1 MPIDIVYLVT
11 NGLSKFNVEE
21 FQKMNHCLVFGAR
34 GHLAQTRI
42 IPALEKMRCPY
53 TPISRQHV
61 ADLEHLR
68 DVKNVVAYMSIPTH
82 NFCENVEPYLG
93 LVDATYILE
102 KPHGHSKYD
111 FERIKD
117 FIDENNLKVVYNDHY
132 LGKDILRHI
141 QTPKKLESIKIKLH
155 ETGDIDSRINYF
167 DTVGIVG
174 DMYQSHCVL
183 LFATVLAKYTGKT
196 RKEILKELRSVTP
209 EFTHIARHVNYG
221 GVAPTECKMSMTYDG
236 VTLEADMAKMVPED
250 KYILV
255 NDNDKWKLDY
265 GGCAYENVLK
275 QIKCKNKNF
284 FLEEEEVDYL
294 WDHASIIS
302 C

>member
-1 MPIDIVYLVT
+1 
-11 NGLSKFNVEE
+11 
-21 FQKMNHCLVFGAR
+21 MNHCLVFGAR
-34 GHLAQTRI
+34 GHLARTRI
-42 IPALEKMRCPY
+42 IPALEKLECPH
-53 TPISRQHV
+53 TPISRQQV
-61 ADLEHLR
+61 ANLEHLR
-68 DVKNVVAYMSIPTH
+68 NVPNVVAFMSIPTH

-117 FIDENNLKVVYNDHY
+117 FIEENNLKVVYNDHY
-132 LGKDILRHI
+132 LGKDVLQHI
-141 QTPKKLESIKIKLH
+141 QTPTKLESIKIKLH
-155 ETGDIDSRINYF
+155 ESGDMNERINYF

-183 LFATVLAKYTGKT
+183 LFATIIAKHTF
-196 RKEILKELRSVTP
+196 RSREEILKEMGSIEP
-209 EFTHIARHVNYG
+209 EIIQIARNIEYEG
-221 GVAPTECKMSMTYDG
+221 TAPTECKIRMTYRG
-236 VTLEADMAKMVPED
+236 IELEADLAKMVPGD

-255 NDNDKWKLDY
+255 NENDKWNLDM
-265 GGCAYENVLK
+265 GECAYENVLRE
-275 QIKCKNKNF
+275 IKRGNGDL
-284 FLEEEEVDYL
+284 FLKENEVDYL

>member
-1 MPIDIVYLVT
+1 
-11 NGLSKFNVEE
+11 
-21 FQKMNHCLVFGAR
+21 
-34 GHLAQTRI
+34 
-42 IPALEKMRCPY
+42 
-53 TPISRQHV
+53 V
-61 ADLEHLR
+61 ANLEHLR
-68 DVKNVVAYMSIPTH
+68 DVPNVVAYMSIPTH
-82 NFCENVEPYLG
+82 NFCENVEPYIG

-155 ETGDIDSRINYF
+155 ESGDMNERINYF

-183 LFATVLAKYTGKT
+183 LFATIIAKHTF
-196 RKEILKELRSVTP
+196 RSREEILKELAASPP
-209 EFTHIARHVNYG
+209 EIIQIARNLEYKG
-221 GVAPTECKMSMTYDG
+221 TAPTECKIKVTYKG
-236 VTLEADMAKMVPED
+236 IELEADLAKMVPGD

-255 NDNDKWKLDY
+255 NDNDKWELDL
-265 GGCAYENVLK
+265 GGCAYENVLRE
-275 QIKCKNKNF
+275 IKRGNRNM
-284 FLEEEEVDYL
+284 FLKGKEVDYL

>member
-1 MPIDIVYLVT
+1 
-11 NGLSKFNVEE
+11 
-21 FQKMNHCLVFGAR
+21 MNHCLVFGAR
-34 GHLAQTRI
+34 GHLARTRI
-42 IPALEKMRCPY
+42 IPALKKLDCPH
-53 TPISRQHV
+53 TPISRQQV
-61 ADLEHLR
+61 ANLEHLR
-68 DVKNVVAYMSIPTH
+68 DVPNVVAYMSIPTH

-117 FIDENNLKVVYNDHY
+117 FIEENNLKVVYNDHY
-132 LGKDILRHI
+132 LGKEVLRHI

-155 ETGDIDSRINYF
+155 ESGDMNERINYF

-183 LFATVLAKYTGKT
+183 LFATIIAKH
-196 RKEILKELRSVTP
+196 RFRNREEILKELAASPP
-209 EFTHIARHVNYG
+209 EIIQIARKLEYKG
-221 GVAPTECKMSMTYDG
+221 TAPTECKIRTTYRG
-236 VTLEADMAKMVPED
+236 IELEADLAKMVAGD
-250 KYILV
+250 KYILT
-255 NDNDKWKLDY
+255 NDKDKWNLDM
-265 GGCAYENVLK
+265 GGCAYENILRG
-275 QIKCKNKNF
+275 IKNGNNEF
-284 FLEEEEVDYL
+284 FLKEKEVDYL

>member
-1 MPIDIVYLVT
+1 
-11 NGLSKFNVEE
+11 
-21 FQKMNHCLVFGAR
+21 MNHCLVFGAR
-34 GHLAQTRI
+34 GHLARTRI
-42 IPALEKMRCPY
+42 IPALKKLDCPH
-53 TPISRQHV
+53 TPISRQQV
-61 ADLEHLR
+61 ANLEHLR

-132 LGKDILRHI
+132 LGKDVLRFI
-141 QTPKKLESIKIKLH
+141 QTPQKLKSIKIKLH
-155 ETGDIDSRINYF
+155 ESGDMNERINYF

-183 LFATVLAKYTGKT
+183 LFATIIAKHMF
-196 RKEILKELRSVTP
+196 RSREEILKELASVKP
-209 EFTHIARHVNYG
+209 EIIQIARSLEYKG
-221 GVAPTECKMSMTYDG
+221 TAPTECKIRMTYRG
-236 VTLEADMAKMVPED
+236 IELEADLAKMVPGD
-250 KYILV
+250 KYILT
-255 NDNDKWKLDY
+255 NDNDKWNLDM
-265 GGCAYENVLK
+265 GGCAYESVLRG
-275 QIKCKNKNF
+275 IKRGNRKM
-284 FLEEEEVDYL
+284 FLKEKEVDYL

>member
-1 MPIDIVYLVT
+1 
-11 NGLSKFNVEE
+11 
-21 FQKMNHCLVFGAR
+21 
-34 GHLAQTRI
+34 
-42 IPALEKMRCPY
+42 
-53 TPISRQHV
+53 
-61 ADLEHLR
+61 LEHLR
-68 DVKNVVAYMSIPTH
+68 DVPNVVAYMSIPTH

-132 LGKDILRHI
+132 LGKDVLQHI

-155 ETGDIDSRINYF
+155 ESGDMNERINYF

-183 LFATVLAKYTGKT
+183 LFATIIAKHTF
-196 RKEILKELRSVTP
+196 RDREEILEELAASPP
-209 EFTHIARHVNYG
+209 EIIQIARNIEYKG
-221 GVAPTECKMSMTYDG
+221 TAPTECKIRMTYRGID
-236 VTLEADMAKMVPED
+236 LEADLAKMVPGD
-250 KYILV
+250 KYILM
-255 NDNDKWKLDY
+255 NDNDKWELDM
-265 GGCAYENVLK
+265 GGCAYENVLRE
-275 QIKCKNKNF
+275 IKRGNRSL
-284 FLEEEEVDYL
+284 FLKEKEVDYL

>member
-1 MPIDIVYLVT
+1 
-11 NGLSKFNVEE
+11 
-21 FQKMNHCLVFGAR
+21 MNHCIVFGAR

-42 IPALEKMRCPY
+42 IPALKKLDCPH
-53 TPISRQHV
+53 TPISRQQV
-61 ADLEHLR
+61 ANLEHLR
-68 DVKNVVAYMSIPTH
+68 GVPNVVAYMSIPTH

-117 FIDENNLKVVYNDHY
+117 FIEENNLKVVYNDHY
-132 LGKDILRHI
+132 LGKEVLRHI

-155 ETGDIDSRINYF
+155 ESGDMNERINYF

-183 LFATVLAKYTGKT
+183 LFATIIAKHTF
-196 RKEILKELRSVTP
+196 RNREEILKELAASPP
-209 EFTHIARHVNYG
+209 EIIQIARNLEYKG
-221 GVAPTECKMSMTYDG
+221 TAPTECKIRMTYDG
-236 VTLEADMAKMVPED
+236 IELEADLAKMVPGE
-250 KYILV
+250 KYILM
-255 NDNDKWKLDY
+255 NENDKWDLDT
-265 GGCAYENVLK
+265 GGCAYENVLRE
-275 QIKCKNKNF
+275 IKCGNNEF
-284 FLEEEEVDYL
+284 FLKEKEVDYL

>member
-1 MPIDIVYLVT
+1 
-11 NGLSKFNVEE
+11 
-21 FQKMNHCLVFGAR
+21 MNHCIVFGAR
-34 GHLAQTRI
+34 GHLARTRI
-42 IPALEKMRCPY
+42 IPALEKLDCPH
-53 TPISRQHV
+53 TPISRQRV
-61 ADLEHLR
+61 SNLEHLR
-68 DVKNVVAYMSIPTH
+68 GVPNVVAYMSIPTH

-132 LGKDILRHI
+132 LGKEVLGYI

-155 ETGDIDSRINYF
+155 ESGDMNERINYF

-183 LFATVLAKYTGKT
+183 LFATIIAKHTF
-196 RKEILKELRSVTP
+196 RNREEILKELAASPP
-209 EFTHIARHVNYG
+209 EIIQIARNIEYKG
-221 GVAPTECKMSMTYDG
+221 TAPTECKIRMTYRG
-236 VTLEADMAKMVPED
+236 IELEADLAKMVPGD
-250 KYILV
+250 KYILM
-255 NDNDKWKLDY
+255 NDNDKWELDM
-265 GGCAYENVLK
+265 GGCAYENVLRE
-275 QIKCKNKNF
+275 IKRGNNNF
-284 FLEEEEVDYL
+284 FLKEKEVDYL

>member
-1 MPIDIVYLVT
+1 
-11 NGLSKFNVEE
+11 
-21 FQKMNHCLVFGAR
+21 
-34 GHLAQTRI
+34 
-42 IPALEKMRCPY
+42 
-53 TPISRQHV
+53 
-61 ADLEHLR
+61 
-68 DVKNVVAYMSIPTH
+68 MSIPTH

-132 LGKDILRHI
+132 LGKDVLKYI

-155 ETGDIDSRINYF
+155 ESGDMNERINYF

-183 LFATVLAKYTGKT
+183 LFATIIAKHTC
-196 RKEILKELRSVTP
+196 RNREEILKEMGSVEP
-209 EFTHIARHVNYG
+209 ELIQIARNIEYNG
-221 GVAPTECKMSMTYDG
+221 TAPTECKIRMTYKG
-236 VTLEADMAKMVPED
+236 VELEADLAKMVPGD

-255 NDNDKWKLDY
+255 NDNDKWNLDM
-265 GGCAYENVLK
+265 GGCAYENVLREIKCGNK
-275 QIKCKNKNF
+275 QI
-284 FLEEEEVDYL
+284 FLKEKEVDYL

>member
-1 MPIDIVYLVT
+1 
-11 NGLSKFNVEE
+11 
-21 FQKMNHCLVFGAR
+21 MNHCLVFGAR
-34 GHLAQTRI
+34 GHLARTRI
-42 IPALEKMRCPY
+42 IPALKKLVCPH
-53 TPISRQHV
+53 TPISRQQV
-61 ADLEHLR
+61 ANLEHL
-68 DVKNVVAYMSIPTH
+68 KGISNVVAYMSIPTH

-111 FERIKD
+111 FERIKK

-132 LGKDILRHI
+132 LGKEVLQHI

-155 ETGDIDSRINYF
+155 ESGDMNERINYF

-183 LFATVLAKYTGKT
+183 LFATIIAKHTF
-196 RKEILKELRSVTP
+196 RSREEILKELSSIEP
-209 EFTHIARHVNYG
+209 EIIQIARNLEYNG
-221 GVAPTECKMSMTYDG
+221 TAPTECKITMTYKG
-236 VTLEADMAKMVPED
+236 IRLEADLAKMVEED
-250 KYILV
+250 KYILT
-255 NDNDKWKLDY
+255 NGIDKWNLDL
-265 GGCAYENVLK
+265 GWCAYENVLR
-275 QIKCKNKNF
+275 QIKCGNGDF
-284 FLEEEEVDYL
+284 FLHEKEVDYL